1 MRLHVFDSVANMEKK
16 IICIISGGSV
26 KVEFLKK
33 FLNELFCENACP
45 YVICVD
51 GGLQYAYEAGIP
63 VDEIVGDFDT
73 ISSEILEH
81 YKEQNTPIRQF
92 NPIKDSTDT
101 DIALEVA
108 LSKKPECIYVLGGI
122 GSRMDHTLGNIHI
135 LKKTLSSKVKT
146 YLIDENNRISM
157 IDSSIQIKK
166 EETYGDYIS
175 FIPFTEKIEN
185 LSLRGFKYPLEDCTM
200 VFGESLGISNEIV
213 DMTAEVVLGKGIL
226 LVIES
231 LD

>member
-1 MRLHVFDSVANMEKK
+1 MRLHVFDSVINMEKK

-26 KVEFLKK
+26 KLEFLKK
-33 FLNELFCENACP
+33 FLKELFCENACP

-51 GGLQYAYEAGIP
+51 GGLRYAYEAGIV

-73 ISSEILEH
+73 ISSEILEY
-81 YKEQNTPIRQF
+81 YKGKNTPIQQF

-108 LSKKPECIYVLGGI
+108 LSKNPESIYVLGAI
-122 GSRMDHTLGNIHI
+122 GSRMDHTIGNIHI

-157 IDSSIQIKK
+157 IDSSIQIERKK
-166 EETYGDYIS
+166 QYGDYVS
-175 FIPFTEKIEN
+175 LIPFTEKVEGVT
-185 LSLRGFKYPLEDCTM
+185 LKGFKYPLEACTM
-200 VFGESLGISNEIV
+200 EFGESLGISNEIIEPR
-213 DMTAEVVLGKGIL
+213 AEILFDKGIL
-226 LVIES
+226 LLMES
-231 LD
+231 RD